1 MVDVGSEREGV
12 AKPWNII
19 QDAILWLLFLFLF
32 FLAVSVLVR
41 ASLSRM
47 HAVFR
52 YEPTFNRSL
61 KHGIKINP
69 GGEQ

>member
-19 QDAILWLLFLFLF
+19 QDAILWLLFLF
-32 FLAVSVLVR
+32 FLTVSVLDR
-41 ASLSRM
+41 APLSRM

-61 KHGIKINP
+61 KHDIEINP